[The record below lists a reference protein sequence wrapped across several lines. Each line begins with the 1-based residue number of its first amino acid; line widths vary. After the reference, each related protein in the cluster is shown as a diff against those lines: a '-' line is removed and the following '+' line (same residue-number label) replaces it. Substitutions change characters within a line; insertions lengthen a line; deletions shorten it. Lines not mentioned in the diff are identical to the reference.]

1 MKRHTDDLHRACAVQ
16 CSPGQRSRPLGV
28 PQVECDGRELA
39 LPRDTEGLIIMNIPS
54 YMGGVDLWAS
64 GRPAP
69 PAITA
74 AGFTDA
80 GPQSM
85 SDQRLEVR
93 CCSLWKGFTTWK
105 CTSGSGC

>member
-1 MKRHTDDLHRACAVQ
+1 M
-16 CSPGQRSRPLGV
+16 
-28 PQVECDGRELA
+28 ECDGRELA

-69 PAITA
+69 AAITA

-93 CCSLWKGFTTWK
+93 CCSLWIYDVDMHFRVWGLGRPCRMWK
-105 CTSGSGC
+105 SLFW

>member
-1 MKRHTDDLHRACAVQ
+1 MRDRGTTLQLSRTNCIGHIQHVVE
-16 CSPGQRSRPLGV
+16 RSFGV
-28 PQVECDGRELA
+28 TPQVECDGRELA

-69 PAITA
+69 AAITA

-85 SDQRLEVR
+85 SDQRLEV
-93 CCSLWKGFTTWK
+93 CCFTRLWTGF
-105 CTSGSGC
+105 C